1 MFDKKML
8 KNVDWLFVALLLV
21 LLGASLFV
29 LASAS
34 GNLITNKPYYY
45 VQRQAIWALLG
56 LVAAGVVGWFNY
68 RDLQRFAAPLYLVS
82 LGLLVAVL
90 FVPPSNGLEA
100 YRWFRFGSY
109 SFQPSEFA
117 KLAMIVA
124 LAAYLANN
132 RERLQEWRVFFGVIA
147 LTVVPML
154 LIMKEPDLGTAL
166 IFGFIMV
173 VMMWLGGL
181 PRRRVLALLL
191 IAMLLVGLVFVDLW
205 FATDGF
211 THLAD
216 EMPLPLPIKTYQLNR
231 LIIFVNPEMD
241 PTNTGYQIIQSKVAI
256 GSGGLFGKGY
266 GEGSQVQN
274 NFLPDHHTDFIFAVI
289 GEELGFIGGIMLLSV
304 YVGLLLCAVRI
315 AVRAADMFGSLIV
328 SGVVAMLLFQ
338 IFVNVGMT
346 VGLMPVTGV
355 TLPLLSYGGTS
366 LLINMVAVG
375 LILSVNMR
383 SKTQLF

>member
-256 GSGGLFGKGY
+256 GSGGLLGKGY